1 MLVTLNIKNESKKDS
16 FLNFLATLDYI
27 EIKSQQ
33 NIKKNNSEK
42 KDKFKDFAGFIWGDC
57 FDIAAYVISYT
68 YNRSIDIT
76 NKFLSKV

>member
-33 NIKKNNSEK
+33 NIKKQLREE
-42 KDKFKDFAGFIWGDC
+42 
-57 FDIAAYVISYT
+57 
-68 YNRSIDIT
+68 R
-76 NKFLSKV
+76 

>member
-33 NIKKNNSEK
+33 NIKKTTQRTKINLKILQVCGKIE
-42 KDKFKDFAGFIWGDC
+42 I
-57 FDIAAYVISYT
+57 
-68 YNRSIDIT
+68 
-76 NKFLSKV
+76 

>member
-42 KDKFKDFAGFIWGDC
+42 KDKFKIFF
-57 FDIAAYVISYT
+57 VIT
-68 YNRSIDIT
+68 
-76 NKFLSKV
+76 

>member
-33 NIKKNNSEK
+33 NIKKKSSEK
-42 KDKFKDFAGFIWGDC
+42 KDKFKDFAGLWQD
-57 FDIAAYVISYT
+57 
-68 YNRSIDIT
+68 RDIT
-76 NKFLSKV
+76 LKDIREKAWK

>member
-16 FLNFLATLDYI
+16 FLNFFATLDYI

-42 KDKFKDFAGFIWGDC
+42 KDKFKDFAGLWQD
-57 FDIAAYVISYT
+57 
-68 YNRSIDIT
+68 RDIT
-76 NKFLSKV
+76 LKDIREKAWK

>member
-42 KDKFKDFAGFIWGDC
+42 KDKFKDFAGLWQD
-57 FDIAAYVISYT
+57 
-68 YNRSIDIT
+68 RDIT
-76 NKFLSKV
+76 LKDTREKAWK